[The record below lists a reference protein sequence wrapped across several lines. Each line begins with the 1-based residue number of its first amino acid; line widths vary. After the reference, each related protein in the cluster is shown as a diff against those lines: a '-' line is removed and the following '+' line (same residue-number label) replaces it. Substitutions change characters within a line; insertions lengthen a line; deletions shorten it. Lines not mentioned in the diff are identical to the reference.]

1 MTSRWSVIR
10 RWRRG
15 AALHLRLRDLTGT
28 LVVVTG
34 GGSGIG
40 RSAAQAFSA
49 AGAIVVVADI
59 DLASARE
66 TVELVNTPDPN
77 AGGAGAVFG
86 GGAHAYR
93 VDVTD
98 EEQVRRFS
106 RTVRE
111 RHGVADVL
119 VNNAGLGMIGSFVDT
134 PQDAFRNI
142 MDVNFWGV
150 VHGCRVFAEQMIE
163 RGTGGHIVNVSS
175 AAAFMPQK
183 RIAAYA
189 TSKAAVLMLSDCLRA
204 ELLEN
209 GIGVTAVCPS
219 LVSTNFNRSIE
230 FVETDPETAK
240 ARRSRTSAMY
250 RKLGVPPERV
260 ANAMVSAVR
269 HNQPI
274 VTVAPEAKA
283 RKWISR
289 LAPRAMRVGSRF
301 EID

>member
-1 MTSRWSVIR
+1 MTSRWSQIR

-15 AALHLRLRDLTGT
+15 AALHLRMRDLTGT

-40 RSAAQAFSA
+40 RAAARAFSA

-59 DLASARE
+59 DMTAAQE
-66 TVELVNTPDPN
+66 TVELIDTPDPH
-77 AGGAGAVFG
+77 AGGAAAVFG
-86 GGAHAYR
+86 GGAHAYH

-98 EEQVRRFS
+98 EEQVRQLAQ
-106 RTVRE
+106 TVRE
-111 RHGVADVL
+111 RHGTVDIL
-119 VNNAGLGMIGSFVDT
+119 VNNAGLGVIGSFVDT
-134 PQDAFRNI
+134 PQDAFERVI
-142 MDVNFWGV
+142 DVNFWGV
-150 VHGCRVFAEQMIE
+150 VYGCRAFAEQMIE

-204 ELLEN
+204 ELLED

-219 LVSTNFNRSIE
+219 LVATNFDRSTE
-230 FVETDPETAK
+230 FVEADPQTEK
-240 ARRSRTSAMY
+240 ARRSRTSAVY
-250 RKLGVPPERV
+250 RKLAVPPERV
-260 ANAMVSAVR
+260 ANAMVAAVR

-274 VTVAPEAKA
+274 VTVAPDARA

-289 LAPRAMRVGSRF
+289 LAPRVMRVGSRF
-301 EID
+301 EI